1 MTQGERIAE
10 LRKALSVNGKK
21 MTLERFG
28 EKIGLKKSALSHIEN
43 GMSSLTE
50 QTLKSICREFGVSEA
65 WLRDGEGEMFVQR
78 TRSQIIADFAND
90 VMEDVDESFRKR
102 FVEALSKL
110 SVEDWEVLNKIVDEL
125 SAKKEG

>member
-1 MTQGERIAE
+1 MSANERIRE
-10 LRKALSVNGKK
+10 LRKSGLH
-21 MTLERFG
+21 MTME
-28 EKIGLKKSALSHIEN
+28 
-43 GMSSLTE
+43 
-50 QTLKSICREFGVSEA
+50 EFGSILGISKSGVSEIESGRRSVTDQHIRLLTSSPINGETISEA

>member
-1 MTQGERIAE
+1 MTPGERVHE
-10 LRKALSVNGKK
+10 LRKNVLK
-21 MTLERFG
+21 MTMDEFG
-28 EKIGLKKSALSHIEN
+28 SKIGVQKSAISKIEKGVVGLSES
-43 GMSSLTE
+43 M
-50 QTLKSICREFGVSEA
+50 LKLISVTFDVSEA

-78 TRSQIIADFAND
+78 TRNQVIADFAND
-90 VMEDVDESFRKR
+90 AMEDVDESFRKR